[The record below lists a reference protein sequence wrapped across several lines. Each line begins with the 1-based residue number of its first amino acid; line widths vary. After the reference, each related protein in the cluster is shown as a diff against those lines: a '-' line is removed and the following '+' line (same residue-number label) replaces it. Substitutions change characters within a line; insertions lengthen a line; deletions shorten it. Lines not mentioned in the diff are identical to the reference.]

1 MAVIRSVKEDIVS
14 LFTEKGIQSAGYEAD
29 LLLGFV
35 LSLDRIFIHSHPE
48 YPVSEYEAES
58 IRRLSFE
65 RAEKRVPIQYLLGD
79 QEFYGYRI
87 QVGPGCLI
95 PRPETELLV
104 DKALE
109 EFSSGRFLDWGT
121 GSGAIAVA
129 LLNEIPDSRGIAVEC
144 SPRAISWAW
153 RNIEQHD
160 LFDRCLLLHNCDI
173 HKIPVAKASL
183 DLIISNP
190 PYIKTDAI
198 PALMPEVSAHEP
210 AMSLDGG
217 PWGTSCYPG
226 LLSFAACRLCEGGR
240 LLVEIGGE
248 HQVEELRD
256 ISPPALD
263 LETIIQDYSGIS
275 RIMMWRRL

>member
-1 MAVIRSVKEDIVS
+1 MAVIRSVKQDIVR
-14 LFTEKGIQSAGYEAD
+14 LFTEKGIQSACYEAD
-29 LLLGFV
+29 LLLSFV
-35 LSLDRIFIHSHPE
+35 LSLDRFFIHSHPE
-48 YPVSEYEAES
+48 YQVSEEEAER
-58 IRRLSFE
+58 IRSLSFA
-65 RAEKRVPIQYLLGD
+65 RTDKRVPIQYLLGD

-144 SPRAISWAW
+144 SPLAISWAW

-173 HKIPVAKASL
+173 HKIPVARESL
-183 DLIISNP
+183 ELIISNP
-190 PYIKTDAI
+190 PYIITDAM

-210 AMSLDGG
+210 ATSLDGG
-217 PWGTSCYPG
+217 PRGTSCYPG
-226 LLSFAACRLCEGGR
+226 LLSFAADRLCKGGT

-248 HQVEELRD
+248 HQIDELQD

-263 LETIIQDYSGIS
+263 LATIIQDYSGIS
-275 RIMMWRRL
+275 RIMMWRRV